1 MSGRQLFNKHLA
13 LSFKQWQ
20 SVLCL
25 ALISMI
31 CGCAAEQGS
40 AGKSRP
46 ISLFNGKD
54 LQGWKVK
61 ITGHELND
69 NYGDTF
75 RVEDGILKV
84 SYDEYETFE
93 GEFGHLFYKDS
104 FSHYRIRVEY
114 RFLGEQTPGGP
125 AWGLRNSGIMI
136 HGQSPESMT
145 LEQRFPVS
153 IEVQLLGGGGEGE
166 RSTANLCTP
175 GTHVEIGGELV
186 TQHCTNS
193 SSATFHGD
201 QWVTVEVEV
210 RGGEVIRHLVNGI
223 PVLEY
228 QKPQL
233 DGGDADAQKLI
244 EAGAE
249 MMLNGGTISL
259 QAESH
264 PMEYRK
270 VELLVLK

>member
-1 MSGRQLFNKHLA
+1 MMKTHMTAA
-13 LSFKQWQ
+13 LMALMVVGL
-20 SVLCL
+20 VLGAGACTE
-25 ALISMI
+25 SPPEHK
-31 CGCAAEQGS
+31 AEEW
-40 AGKSRP
+40 

-54 LQGWKVK
+54 LTGWAPKFA
-61 ITGHELND
+61 GYELGE
-69 NYGDTF
+69 NYKNTF

-84 SYDEYETFE
+84 SYDDYEAFD

-125 AWGLRNSGIMI
+125 AWGFRNSGIMV
-136 HGQSPESMT
+136 HGQAPESMT
-145 LEQRFPVS
+145 LDQRFPVS
-153 IEVQLLGGGGEGE
+153 IEVQLLGGNGEEE
-166 RSTANLCTP
+166 RPTANLCTP
-175 GTHVEIGGELV
+175 GTHVEMGGELV

-210 RGGEVIRHLVNGI
+210 RGGEIIRHFVNGKA
-223 PVLEY
+223 VLEY
-228 QKPQL
+228 ANPQL
-233 DGGDADAQKLI
+233 DGSDADAQKLI

-249 MMLNGGTISL
+249 IMLSGGTISL

-264 PMEYRK
+264 PMEFRK
-270 VELLVLK
+270 VELLPIK

>member
-1 MSGRQLFNKHLA
+1 MKTRWWFTFLLVVG
-13 LSFKQWQ
+13 
-20 SVLCL
+20 SVLM
-25 ALISMI
+25 A
-31 CGCAAEQGS
+31 GACANAPVKEEGEQW
-40 AGKSRP
+40 
-46 ISLFNGKD
+46 ISLFNGQD
-54 LQGWKVK
+54 LTGWIPKFA
-61 ITGHELND
+61 GRENGE
-69 NYGDTF
+69 NFRNTF